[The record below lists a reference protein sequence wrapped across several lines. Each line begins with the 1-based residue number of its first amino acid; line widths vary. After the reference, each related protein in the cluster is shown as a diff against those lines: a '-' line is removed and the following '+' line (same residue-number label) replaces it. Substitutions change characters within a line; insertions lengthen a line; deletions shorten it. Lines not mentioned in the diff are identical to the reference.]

1 MKLVGQTSGA
11 IAYVKDIRLI
21 SDNYGDLIGSFFLR
35 DPHRN
40 PVPSVRLQ
48 TGTKTFKITS
58 SPSNDP
64 GLPGSNSVSF
74 AETNYT
80 SIGTLNQWQN
90 EVTTTTRNLTTTTV
104 TNLRTT
110 AAASLAVNTTE
121 TVVQEQ
127 YGDPLAQTFVVGG
140 NVEAPSDIDTSD
152 DVNGAYLTAVDI
164 YFASVDSGNAPVKVQ
179 IRTTE
184 LGFPT
189 RTVIG
194 KTVTLRPTSVDAN
207 GNIVQNIQTSSTGDV
222 ATKVTFPEPIFLAP
236 GREYAVVLLA
246 ETSDEYEVWTATM
259 GERSVSESDVLIMQ
273 KVIYS
278 DSLLNIQVSNGSI

>member
-1 MKLVGQTSGA
+1 M
-11 IAYVKDIRLI
+11 
-21 SDNYGDLIGSFFLR
+21 
-35 DPHRN
+35 
-40 PVPSVRLQ
+40 
-48 TGTKTFKITS
+48 
-58 SPSNDP
+58 
-64 GLPGSNSVSF
+64 
-74 AETNYT
+74 
-80 SIGTLNQWQN
+80 
-90 EVTTTTRNLTTTTV
+90 
-104 TNLRTT
+104 
-110 AAASLAVNTTE
+110 
-121 TVVQEQ
+121 
-127 YGDPLAQTFVVGG
+127 
-140 NVEAPSDIDTSD
+140 
-152 DVNGAYLTAVDI
+152 TAVDI

-259 GERSVSESDVLIMQ
+259 GEEISF
-273 KVIYS
+273 
-278 DSLLNIQVSNGSI
+278 